1 MTGNW
6 HYNKCYHKYPRG
18 IIKLTSH
25 SSQTYV
31 AKNGELQ
38 ASTTYLLTSVIMNAL
53 LLEII
58 WDYILGIYK
67 FPWRPKGD
75 EQLSHK
81 YITNTVLGS

>member
-1 MTGNW
+1 MIGYTRVLV

-38 ASTTYLLTSVIMNAL
+38 ASTTYLLTSVKMNAL

-58 WDYILGIYK
+58 
-67 FPWRPKGD
+67 
-75 EQLSHK
+75 
-81 YITNTVLGS
+81 